1 MHAILGTD
9 QNFDLLKV
17 NQHRSTAELLSHT
30 FSSGPLPTITKP
42 TRITHSSAAL
52 IDNLYITSK
61 NIDKFFSG
69 IIQTDISDHLPLFL
83 LVNSGHCS
91 TKTASLSF
99 NARKLDENSLRNLKH
114 NLSNVHWNDIL
125 TMDVES
131 AFQSFQQKILDNL
144 DVCAPLRTV
153 TIPSNRVIRDPW
165 FTPGLLKSSLKLDR
179 LFRKKLRNPP
189 DHQSH
194 ITYKNYRNIYNRTKR
209 ASKEIYF
216 GTLLNQ
222 YHNDI
227 RMTWKIIRP
236 TLGKCRDKI
245 EVSTTFRVRTSNI
258 SDPNI
263 TAEEFCK
270 YFTNVGKA
278 TAATIPNVNVDPY
291 SFLHNSRHNS
301 RLL

>member
-1 MHAILGTD
+1 M
-9 QNFDLLKV
+9 
-17 NQHRSTAELLSHT
+17 
-30 FSSGPLPTITKP
+30 
-42 TRITHSSAAL
+42 
-52 IDNLYITSK
+52 
-61 NIDKFFSG
+61 
-69 IIQTDISDHLPLFL
+69 
-83 LVNSGHCS
+83 
-91 TKTASLSF
+91 
-99 NARKLDENSLRNLKH
+99 
-114 NLSNVHWNDIL
+114 
-125 TMDVES
+125 
-131 AFQSFQQKILDNL
+131 
-144 DVCAPLRTV
+144 
-153 TIPSNRVIRDPW
+153 
-165 FTPGLLKSSLKLDR
+165 